1 MYSPTRI
8 VDDSTDVRLAVVSRR
23 LAADRDFSRGDDA
36 GGGGGGEMDN
46 WNGPSE
52 SESGRA
58 TAPTDRVH
66 GGTSTEY
73 GRSITRPA
81 PMTMITKLLIKLIRP
96 GNQCPLPLSAL
107 NSTGR
112 KKTRCAHEDLA

>member
-96 GNQCPLPLSAL
+96 GNQPPLSL
-107 NSTGR
+107 KHLTQQG

>member
-36 GGGGGGEMDN
+36 GGGGGEMDN

-81 PMTMITKLLIKLIRP
+81 PMTTITKLLIKLIRP

-107 NSTGR
+107 NSTEENTLRARGSR
-112 KKTRCAHEDLA
+112 LI